1 MELELSFFRL
11 SFMADGPDRGILRKR
26 LVGFLE
32 KGKNKSKCDS
42 AFHCQLIIWSPDIHS
57 GVLYGRTI
65 VALPPSLHG
74 KEVPD
79 RPA

>member
-1 MELELSFFRL
+1 
-11 SFMADGPDRGILRKR
+11 
-26 LVGFLE
+26 VGFLE
-32 KGKNKSKCDS
+32 KGKNESKCDS
-42 AFHCQLIIWSPDIHS
+42 AFHCQLITWSPDIHS

-74 KEVPD
+74 MEVPD